1 MLNNPA
7 GREPQNDQL
16 NVVPESLSRFW
27 VRSKRYKA
35 MSCTRSSPSGDLW
48 DGHRLSTF
56 ATSSVTS
63 EARMQNVRGTHVR
76 PMSDTCPSLDL
87 PRFLAILFETSQRLA
102 SPGIPRCHLGKQK
115 LWTSEKFWHLWNF
128 SPEPFL
134 LKQKFQLQRFLR
146 IPAFNIWS
154 LRHCVRPR

>member
-1 MLNNPA
+1 MWS
-7 GREPQNDQL
+7 
-16 NVVPESLSRFW
+16 SLSRFW

-35 MSCTRSSPSGDLW
+35 MSCTVHHHLVITL
-48 DGHRLSTF
+48 GHRLSTF
-56 ATSSVTS
+56 GTSSVTS
-63 EARMQNVRGTHVR
+63 EARMQNAT
-76 PMSDTCPSLDL
+76 PISDPCPSLDL